1 MLSTLQEEVPTF
13 LSHRAVVVQTYR
25 VFSGITGEQ
34 PAVRSDRNRL
44 AGRVWICDRPWELA
58 PKQRLMHRSVAHWPR
73 ATFDPGATARRRHRS
88 PFAAVS
94 ALTVEYKRSQRK
106 IRNRR

>member
-44 AGRVWICDRPWELA
+44 AGRVWICDRPWELGSKTALDA
-58 PKQRLMHRSVAHWPR
+58 PQCGASAPRHVR
-73 ATFDPGATARRRHRS
+73 ATCTARHRHWS

-94 ALTVEYKRSQRK
+94 AVSAE
-106 IRNRR
+106 